1 MAGRAERSR
10 GRWCREAALG
20 TSPPGSLL
28 QPRQTSRHAH
38 ISRPAT
44 PHGKIQPCGGSWAEI
59 SRPGS
64 LPLPAPVT
72 KPGFTAQS
80 RHVEK
85 RCAGKS
91 LLLASGPSPA
101 STEQAQ
107 KNKSLLAS
115 TSGLC
120 PAQQQFPE
128 NGSKL
133 CSSNRKGKWKII
145 SLSLHIYIYIYIN
158 PLQSNIPASL

>member
-28 QPRQTSRHAH
+28 QPRQTSCHAH

-44 PHGKIQPCGGSWAEI
+44 PHGKIHPCGGSWAEI

-64 LPLPAPVT
+64 LPLPAPAT

-80 RHVEK
+80 RHVQK
-85 RCAGKS
+85 RRAGKS
-91 LLLASGPSPA
+91 LLLASSPSPA

-107 KNKSLLAS
+107 KINP
-115 TSGLC
+115 C
-120 PAQQQFPE
+120 WPAPRGCAQLSSSSQKTAQNFAAATEKE
-128 NGSKL
+128 N
-133 CSSNRKGKWKII
+133 R
-145 SLSLHIYIYIYIN
+145 SLSISIYLYIYIN
-158 PLQSNIPASL
+158 PLQSNIPGSL